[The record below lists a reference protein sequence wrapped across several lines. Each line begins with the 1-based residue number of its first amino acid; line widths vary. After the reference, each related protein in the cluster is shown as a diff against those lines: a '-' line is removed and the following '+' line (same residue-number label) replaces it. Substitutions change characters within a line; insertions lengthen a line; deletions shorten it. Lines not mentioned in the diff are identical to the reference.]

1 MSEKRAKRK
10 RLHERVLEAEQK
22 AEYLAGLLL
31 LHKAPLRCRI
41 RKMLLPASPSATY
54 SCRMMQPA
62 RKNKRRCDR
71 CRENIG
77 RDFAVRFCCGLY
89 REPYP
94 LALAKEVQGIYE
106 EAK

>member
-1 MSEKRAKRK
+1 MSEKRAKRQ
-10 RLHERVLEAEQK
+10 RLHERALDAERKAEQ
-22 AEYLAGLLL
+22 LADLLL

-41 RKMLLPASPSATY
+41 RKMLLPASPSAAY
-54 SCRMMQPA
+54 SCRMLQPA
-62 RKNKRRCDR
+62 GKNKRHCDR
-71 CRENIG
+71 CRENMS

-106 EAK
+106 EG